1 MVFVVWDFLRFFSG
15 GLCCYARLKGG
26 CAFIPFAVA
35 PARNEKEIVAEDTYK
50 AGATYNFLF
59 SAVTRAGGDLRC
71 KSWRR
76 RRKTNMAGAEENGD
90 DLPID
95 LGSYKYKTLKDVPL
109 GGLRDALELVAT
121 GAPTSLSLDTLVTC
135 PDDLAIVIKTLDE
148 QGTKQGKG
156 AIEHHTVT
164 AISMRYCSVFRQTG
178 PQQEECVRLLC
189 ELINRTWENE
199 PEPGTV
205 SGEPIG
211 VMVEIF
217 YLAQSMEDPA
227 SRTKVL
233 EAWNTNGHLHTGPA
247 EDGLPFTLKRKDK
260 SYNPTIDQRNT
271 NGLIPQWALEEEA
284 ANKPK
289 PKKDKGSKKK
299 K

>member
-1 MVFVVWDFLRFFSG
+1 
-15 GLCCYARLKGG
+15 
-26 CAFIPFAVA
+26 
-35 PARNEKEIVAEDTYK
+35 
-50 AGATYNFLF
+50 
-59 SAVTRAGGDLRC
+59 
-71 KSWRR
+71 
-76 RRKTNMAGAEENGD
+76 MAGAEENGD

-189 ELINRTWENE
+189 ELIN
-199 PEPGTV
+199 PLKPGAVKKV
-205 SGEPIG
+205 SSSAMPFKQRDNIAHYVEACVALG
-211 VMVEIF
+211 VP
-217 YLAQSMEDPA
+217 YRLARDKGVYPRS
-227 SRTKVL
+227 L
-233 EAWNTNGHLHTGPA
+233 EASLS
-247 EDGLPFTLKRKDK
+247 LYL
-260 SYNPTIDQRNT
+260 S
-271 NGLIPQWALEEEA
+271 L
-284 ANKPK
+284 
-289 PKKDKGSKKK
+289 S
-299 K
+299 